1 MAAEEILRFA
11 LFKEVLKA
19 DKTRKRRK
27 LDKNGRRRAG
37 SGSGSESGE
46 EEDAD
51 GEEEEGDGEVV
62 DAETEARAA
71 RAAEKAKR
79 MEMPSQTPEV
89 QGPAAGEDAAMQQD
103 GQQGIPQGISSERY
117 VILGFSVWCCTRLSH
132 PSYRLQLFRTRL
144 SAVWSSSAWADED
157 YIPIDELIPLVNEG
171 LSNEEMFGS
180 VQAREV
186 LEKMS
191 EGNEVMID
199 EGLVYRV

>member
-1 MAAEEILRFA
+1 M
-11 LFKEVLKA
+11 KA
-19 DKTRKRRK
+19 DKHRKRRK

-46 EEDAD
+46 EEEDEEGEEVQD
-51 GEEEEGDGEVV
+51 GEEGDVV

-79 MEMPSQTPEV
+79 MEMPSQTPEAP
-89 QGPAAGEDAAMQQD
+89 QRPESGDAQDVPMQEEGRQAVT
-103 GQQGIPQGISSERY
+103 SERR
-117 VILGFSVWCCTRLSH
+117 VPTIGAGICVVSNLAIR
-132 PSYRLQLFRTRL
+132 YRLQLFRTRL

-171 LSNEEMFGS
+171 LSHDEMFGS
-180 VQAREV
+180 AQARAV

-191 EGNEVMID
+191 EGNEVMLD
-199 EGLVYRV
+199 SGLVYRV